1 MNWRSEYKKCLLDPS
16 RKYMIEKFLQMQLWP
31 IQNDLLVCASTK
43 QYTVVTKSR
52 DVGFTTT
59 LAAYVAC
66 ELALNS
72 DDGDGNEYTITYL
85 ALTSNMMYDFRCK
98 VMHFLDYIPAQLFT
112 NENKKIVS
120 NKQNGITV
128 GNASLN
134 LSVLHDRNQFTIQ
147 NVSNNKNKTDLLI
160 FDEPVCGSNAWVN
173 EYDVKSFLEIMQS
186 VCKRVITGGTPNH
199 KNKWWFDVVS
209 EAKNKYMYLL
219 MPWYSN
225 KDHQENDDDI
235 PKLYIAH
242 DGSVEYTN
250 KWFEKRRYYINN
262 SDLFDE
268 EINCKVWKEKIVKEY
283 V

>member
-1 MNWRSEYKKCLLDPS
+1 MNWRSEYKKCLLDTS
-16 RKYMIEKFLQMQLWP
+16 RKYMIENFLQMQLWP
-31 IQNDLLVCASTK
+31 VQNDLLVCASTK

-72 DDGDGNEYTITYL
+72 DGCDGEEYTITYL
-85 ALTSNMMYDFRCK
+85 TLTGNMMYDFRCK
-98 VMHFLDYIPAQLFT
+98 VIHFLDYIPAQLFS

-120 NKQNGITV
+120 NSQNGITI

-147 NVSNNKNKTDLLI
+147 NVFNSKKKSDLLI
-160 FDEPVCGSNAWVN
+160 FDEPVCGSSAWVN
-173 EYDVKSFLEIMQS
+173 EYDVKSFLETMQII
-186 VCKRVITGGTPNH
+186 CKRVIAGGTPNH

-209 EAKNKYMYLL
+209 EAKNMCIHLL

-225 KDHQENDDDI
+225 KGHQENDDDT
-235 PKLYIAH
+235 PKLYITH
-242 DGSVEYTN
+242 DGSKEYTN
-250 KWFEKRRYYINN
+250 KWFEKRRYHIND
-262 SDLFDE
+262 SDIFDE